1 MPQKMLSKLDYPLFI
16 VTTVG
21 DGERS
26 GCLVGFTTQCSI
38 DPIRFIV
45 CLSKKNHTYGVAM
58 RADSLAVHLVPSDRR
73 DLAELFGGETGDEID
88 KFERCSWSDGPR
100 GLPIVHGCDALFVG
114 NILERFDGGDHG
126 GFILDVVS
134 RDAADDIDPLMFQS
148 AMDIDPGHDP

>member
-88 KFERCSWSDGPR
+88 KFDRCSWSVGPQ
-100 GLPIVHGCDALFVG
+100 GLPIVHGCDAWFVG

-126 GFILDVVS
+126 GFILDVVA

-148 AMDIDPGHDP
+148 AIDIDPGHDP